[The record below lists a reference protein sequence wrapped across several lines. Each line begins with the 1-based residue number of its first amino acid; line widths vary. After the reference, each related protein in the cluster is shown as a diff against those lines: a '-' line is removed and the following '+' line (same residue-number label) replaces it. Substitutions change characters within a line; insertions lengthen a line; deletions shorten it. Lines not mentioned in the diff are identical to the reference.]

1 MGYLAWSARRT
12 CYRNGTRLSQE
23 PLDFPIFRFADFHNV
38 HDVHDVSTMI
48 IFSLG
53 RAWNQSQYEG
63 FFLQRT
69 FTTVTTLFYPIT
81 MKTSTRRDVWL
92 KKGLIEAYMMQY
104 LYSYY
109 TNSTKKN
116 VISVCV
122 CKLLETRRFD
132 MFALKQKVRLCWFS
146 PFSPSFSTKN
156 FEQGDTAYH
165 WDCVQRSY
173 QWYGISGLI
182 SQTYLLQKWQEAKP
196 RTSLRCSFTRQGK
209 NFHAVQ
215 YDLL

>member
-1 MGYLAWSARRT
+1 MWLRSTLLNTSSLPYAEQAGQDMRQDEKDCCQLLPHRMPDF
-12 CYRNGTRLSQE
+12 CIC
-23 PLDFPIFRFADFHNV
+23 PLRGA
-38 HDVHDVSTMI
+38 
-48 IFSLG
+48 
-53 RAWNQSQYEG
+53 
-63 FFLQRT
+63 
-69 FTTVTTLFYPIT
+69 
-81 MKTSTRRDVWL
+81 
-92 KKGLIEAYMMQY
+92 
-104 LYSYY
+104 
-109 TNSTKKN
+109 
-116 VISVCV
+116 CV

-215 YDLL
+215 FDLL